1 MIFSDFVLKSSFKLS
16 RGAKSHTES
25 GCECQHRAQ
34 VGVKPARKFGNA
46 SRKNEV
52 YVLDL
57 RYPRKFPGQFLRQTN
72 RIGDKSIVY

>member
-52 YVLDL
+52 YSSLAT
-57 RYPRKFPGQFLRQTN
+57 YPRKFPGQFLRQTN
-72 RIGDKSIVY
+72 RIGDKSIT